1 MIIQIILHFKYT
13 SLAYKHYFYRI
24 ELYNMTYIEIIAL
37 IIAGIT
43 VGFINTLAGGGSIIS
58 LSVLM
63 YLMGLPAGIANG
75 TNRIAIT
82 LQTFTAVRSF
92 KKQEVLEWRKG
103 IKLGIPAVI
112 GSIVGAFI
120 AVDIDEKIFEKSMAV
135 IMILMLGFIFYKP
148 SIWLKGKQSL
158 IDKKVGIWQIIIF
171 FLIGI
176 YGGFIHVGIGYL
188 LLIAIV
194 MGAGYDLVKANAIKV
209 LIVFMY
215 VPFSLAV
222 YIYND
227 QVNYLYGFVLAIGNV
242 LGAIIASKMAIE
254 KGAGFVRWV
263 IAVVVLLTALQIFGV
278 VDFQGL
284 LEQ

>member
-1 MIIQIILHFKYT
+1 
-13 SLAYKHYFYRI
+13 
-24 ELYNMTYIEIIAL
+24 MTIVEIIAL
-37 IIAGIT
+37 ITAGIA

-82 LQTFTAVRSF
+82 LQTFTAVSNF
-92 KKQEVLEWRKG
+92 KKQEILDWRKG
-103 IKLGIPAVI
+103 IKLGIPAVV

-120 AVDIDEKIFEKSMAV
+120 AVDIDENIFEKSMAI

-148 SIWLKGKQSL
+148 AIWLKGKQSL
-158 IDKKVGIWQIIIF
+158 IDQKVGIWQIIIF
-171 FLIGI
+171 FFIGI
-176 YGGFIHVGIGYL
+176 YGGFIHAGIGYL

-194 MGAGYDLVKANAIKV
+194 LGAGYDLVKANAIKV

-227 QVNYLYGFVLAIGNV
+227 QVNYLFGFVLAIGNV

-263 IAVVVLLTALQIFGV
+263 IAAVIILTALQIFGI
-278 VDFQGL
+278 VDFKTL
-284 LEQ
+284 LEHA

>member
-1 MIIQIILHFKYT
+1 MSIV
-13 SLAYKHYFYRI
+13 
-24 ELYNMTYIEIIAL
+24 EIISL
-37 IIAGIT
+37 IVAGIA

-58 LSVLM
+58 LSILM

-92 KKQEVLEWRKG
+92 KKQEILDWRKG
-103 IKLGIPAVI
+103 LKLGIPSVV
-112 GSIVGAFI
+112 GSIVGALI

-135 IMILMLGFIFYKP
+135 IMILMLFFIFYKP
-148 SIWLKGKQSL
+148 SLWLKGKKSL
-158 IDKKVGIWQIIIF
+158 QEKKVGPLQMFIF

-194 MGAGYDLVKANAIKV
+194 LGAGYDLVKANAIKV

-222 YIYND
+222 YIWND
-227 QVNYLYGFVLAIGNV
+227 QVNYLYGFVLAIGNIA
-242 LGAIIASKMAIE
+242 GAIIASRMAVD

-263 IAVVVLLTALQIFGV
+263 IAAVVLLTVLQIFGV
-278 VDFQGL
+278 VDFQAL
-284 LEQ
+284 LAH

>member
-1 MIIQIILHFKYT
+1 
-13 SLAYKHYFYRI
+13 
-24 ELYNMTYIEIIAL
+24 MTIIEIIAL
-37 IIAGIT
+37 ITAGIA

-75 TNRIAIT
+75 TNRIAIL

-92 KKQEVLEWRKG
+92 KKQEVLDWRKG
-103 IKLGIPAVI
+103 VKLGIPAII

-120 AVDIDEKIFEKSMAV
+120 AVDIDEKIFEKAMV
-135 IMILMLGFIFYKP
+135 IIMILMLGFIFYKP

-158 IDKKVGIWQIIIF
+158 IDQKPGPIQMFIF

-194 MGAGYDLVKANAIKV
+194 LGAGYDLVKANAIKV

-227 QVNYLYGFVLAIGNV
+227 QVNYLYGFVLAIGNIV
-242 LGAIIASKMAIE
+242 GAIIASKMAIE
-254 KGAGFVRWV
+254 KGAGFVRIV
-263 IAVVVLLTALQIFGV
+263 IATVVLLTTLQIFEV
-278 VDFQGL
+278 LDFQTLFGH
-284 LEQ
+284 

>member
-1 MIIQIILHFKYT
+1 V
-13 SLAYKHYFYRI
+13 
-24 ELYNMTYIEIIAL
+24 
-37 IIAGIT
+37 

-82 LQTFTAVRSF
+82 LQTLTATSNFR
-92 KKQEVLEWRKG
+92 KQEILDWRKG

-120 AVDIDEKIFEKSMAV
+120 AVDIDEKIFKKSMAV

-158 IDKKVGIWQIIIF
+158 MDKKVGIWQIIIF

-176 YGGFIHVGIGYL
+176 YGAFIHVGIGYL

-222 YIYND
+222 YIYHD

-242 LGAIIASKMAIE
+242 LGAIIASKMAVE

-263 IAVVVLLTALQIFGV
+263 IAVVVLLTALQIFEV
-278 VDFQGL
+278 VDFQEL
-284 LEQ
+284 LEHH

>member
-1 MIIQIILHFKYT
+1 
-13 SLAYKHYFYRI
+13 
-24 ELYNMTYIEIIAL
+24 MTLIEIIAL
-37 IIAGIT
+37 ITAGVA

-82 LQTFTAVRSF
+82 LQTFTAVSNF
-92 KKQEVLEWRKG
+92 KKQEILDWRKG
-103 IKLGIPAVI
+103 IKLGIPAVV

-120 AVDIDEKIFEKSMAV
+120 AVDIDEEIFEKSMAI

-158 IDKKVGIWQIIIF
+158 MDQKVGPWQIIIF
-171 FLIGI
+171 FFIGI

-209 LIVFMY
+209 LIVLMY

-227 QVNYLYGFVLAIGNV
+227 QVNYLYGFVLAIGSV
-242 LGAIIASKMAIE
+242 FGAYIASKFAVE
-254 KGAGFVRWV
+254 KGANFVRWV
-263 IAVVVLLTALQIFGV
+263 IAVVVLLTALQIFGII
-278 VDFQGL
+278 DFQGL
-284 LEQ
+284 LAHSS

>member
-1 MIIQIILHFKYT
+1 M
-13 SLAYKHYFYRI
+13 
-24 ELYNMTYIEIIAL
+24 
-37 IIAGIT
+37 
-43 VGFINTLAGGGSIIS
+43 
-58 LSVLM
+58 
-63 YLMGLPAGIANG
+63 
-75 TNRIAIT
+75 
-82 LQTFTAVRSF
+82 
-92 KKQEVLEWRKG
+92 
-103 IKLGIPAVI
+103 
-112 GSIVGAFI
+112 
-120 AVDIDEKIFEKSMAV
+120 DIDEKIFEKSMAV

-158 IDKKVGIWQIIIF
+158 MDKKVGIWQIIIF

-242 LGAIIASKMAIE
+242 LGAIIASRMAIE

-263 IAVVVLLTALQIFGV
+263 IAVVVLLTALQIFGM
-278 VDFQGL
+278 VDFQRL
-284 LEQ
+284 LER